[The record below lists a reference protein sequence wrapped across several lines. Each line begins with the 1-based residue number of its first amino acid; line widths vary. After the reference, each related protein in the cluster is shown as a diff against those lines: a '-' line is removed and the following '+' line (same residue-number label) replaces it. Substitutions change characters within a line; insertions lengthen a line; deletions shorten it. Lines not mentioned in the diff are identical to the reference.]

1 MNSLLLTLTALL
13 ILVLSALFAAPL
25 FIDWNDYR
33 PAFEEQASKLL
44 GREVKVGGEVHLIV
58 LPAPQLK
65 FDDISVA
72 NEDGS
77 LEKPFIEAK
86 SLEAKIDVGSLLTGA
101 VEAHQLTIVDPTL
114 RLELKAG
121 GTGNWGDV
129 GRPGVPVPF
138 APKDVLLDSV
148 RVSGGT
154 IEIVKDGVLKFVFN
168 DIDGEAS
175 ATSLSGPYKVSAEY
189 DYEGRRQSIRFST
202 GAMDQTG
209 QFRLKTALRDPDRST
224 TYQFDGAVTGLGA
237 TPAYDGT
244 VLMRMTNLDALADA
258 AVETEQDT
266 DFEEAQTPDV
276 VAPSS
281 PRDTASFVELK
292 GPLKA
297 SPDGAALPD
306 FDLTIHAAERPQILK
321 GSLDLDFRP
330 PFKAEGKLAAR
341 WIDLDALFGT
351 TGEDKKPSPAAVLY
365 MFAEWVL
372 EDAGKIGQGALTL
385 DIEQAG
391 LGGDLA
397 GGLDMAL
404 VSHDGGVTI
413 ERLKATLPG
422 GNRVSVSGR
431 LRDGDFGPLF
441 SGPMEIDGSGLRAL
455 TRWAAGDRGMTGQS
469 VGDFSGSAFAT
480 IGDGEI
486 KLADVLG
493 EVSDTKFRGRF
504 HYQAGETNLIDI
516 DLDSDRLDLREVLG
530 DGPLWHAWLSA
541 NGNAAAQKQASH
553 TEDTSLLKQL
563 RDDNV
568 RATLK
573 VNELLLP
580 NIPSGKLDAKLSLV
594 DGTLDVE
601 ALEFLAPGAIALGG
615 KGRIVSL
622 ADAPTGRVDLTLQ
635 AQTTDALRVVT
646 DIFGFSED
654 VSKSK
659 QLSALAPLDLQAG
672 LVAAREGETTRT
684 SLELSG
690 QVGGSDVAL
699 VARAKGAPA
708 ELADAEINVGGSV
721 TGEKPQA
728 LLVLVFPDLPQD
740 RLAAAA
746 GAQGTLSV
754 TLAGVPSKKLTGR
767 ATLETGAMQ
776 LAFEGQGALQDDG
789 VALNGYA
796 SVATQDASLALPLLG
811 LDAPPSAN
819 AVPLTVSA
827 NVTKKAGAI
836 DLDSVKAKVAG
847 DAIEGSAHFER
858 DGVKTKFKIAANA
871 ERVSLPAVLGVLVA
885 WERTASTEEMLGSVS
900 ADAAEVWPAR
910 GFALD
915 LIDNAQGDI
924 TLNARTLILGA
935 PFQVA
940 DATLNARVDND
951 GLAITELDGRL
962 FGGAFVASGALSPR
976 GNGAALTAKADL
988 KGGSL
993 GALSEA
999 VAGESLAEGPFD
1011 VAFSAQGEGLSPPGL
1026 VTGLSGKGSLAL
1038 GEGVLTAMTS
1048 EPLRKVAAKA
1058 AKTTIKATKAEID
1071 ADTET
1076 VRNTLTKGTYGF
1088 APATFALD
1096 IKNGTLR
1103 LAPTTLAGIGAEADV
1118 NAYVELASL
1127 KLDSEWQMRLTGPG
1141 SENVPPVSVVFAGPL
1156 DEAGAIVPAV
1166 DTAAIES
1173 YLTIRRL
1180 QEDVERLETLDVS
1193 GRRPQH
1199 QPQQDSAAEE
1209 RAAAERAAAERA
1221 VAERAAAER
1230 AATERAAREKAEAE
1244 AKAAAEQEAVD
1255 RAAAETAAKLAEEK
1269 AATERA
1275 AAEQAAAERAA
1286 AVEAAAEAKAAAE
1299 ARAAAE
1305 RATAAERL
1313 AAEKAAAENAAAAER
1328 AAAEQAAAE
1337 SAAAEKAADEA
1348 KAATEKAAAEKA
1360 AAEQAA
1366 AEREAAEKAAAE
1378 AKLAA
1383 EKAVK
1388 ERAAAEARAAAET
1401 QAAAAAKAAAEKAVK
1416 ERAAAEAKAAAERA
1430 ARERIEAE
1438 ARAAAQQAAAE
1449 ANAAAAVPDI
1459 LLPSAQ
1465 PAPQINPDGTV
1476 DDPIADILAG
1486 ETAADGTEPNALG
1499 AEETVEEAPAPA
1511 PRRYRPKRTRPDDW
1525 KKNYS
1530 IFGGGF

>member
-65 FDDISVA
+65 FDDIRVA

-77 LEKPFIEAK
+77 LEKPFLEAK

-101 VEAHQLTIVDPTL
+101 VEAHQLTIVDPIL

-202 GAMDQTG
+202 GAMDQMG
-209 QFRLKTALRDPDRST
+209 QFRLKAALRDPDRST

-266 DFEEAQTPDV
+266 DFEAEAQAPDV
-276 VAPSS
+276 AAPSS

-306 FDLTIHAAERPQILK
+306 FDLTIHAAGRPQILK

-372 EDAGKIGQGALTL
+372 EEAGKIGQGALTF

-441 SGPMEIDGSGLRAL
+441 SGPVEIDGSGLRAL

-469 VGDFSGSAFAT
+469 VGDFSASAFAT

-541 NGNAAAQKQASH
+541 KGNEAAQKQASN

-580 NIPSGKLDAKLSLV
+580 DIPSGKLDAKLSLV

-615 KGRIVSL
+615 KGRIANL

-635 AQTTDALRVVT
+635 AQTTDALRVLT
-646 DIFGFSED
+646 DIFGFSE
-654 VSKSK
+654 
-659 QLSALAPLDLQAG
+659 
-672 LVAAREGETTRT
+672 
-684 SLELSG
+684 
-690 QVGGSDVAL
+690 
-699 VARAKGAPA
+699 
-708 ELADAEINVGGSV
+708 
-721 TGEKPQA
+721 
-728 LLVLVFPDLPQD
+728 
-740 RLAAAA
+740 
-746 GAQGTLSV
+746 
-754 TLAGVPSKKLTGR
+754 
-767 ATLETGAMQ
+767 
-776 LAFEGQGALQDDG
+776 
-789 VALNGYA
+789 
-796 SVATQDASLALPLLG
+796 
-811 LDAPPSAN
+811 
-819 AVPLTVSA
+819 
-827 NVTKKAGAI
+827 
-836 DLDSVKAKVAG
+836 
-847 DAIEGSAHFER
+847 
-858 DGVKTKFKIAANA
+858 
-871 ERVSLPAVLGVLVA
+871 
-885 WERTASTEEMLGSVS
+885 
-900 ADAAEVWPAR
+900 
-910 GFALD
+910 
-915 LIDNAQGDI
+915 
-924 TLNARTLILGA
+924 
-935 PFQVA
+935 
-940 DATLNARVDND
+940 
-951 GLAITELDGRL
+951 
-962 FGGAFVASGALSPR
+962 
-976 GNGAALTAKADL
+976 
-988 KGGSL
+988 
-993 GALSEA
+993 
-999 VAGESLAEGPFD
+999 
-1011 VAFSAQGEGLSPPGL
+1011 
-1026 VTGLSGKGSLAL
+1026 
-1038 GEGVLTAMTS
+1038 
-1048 EPLRKVAAKA
+1048 
-1058 AKTTIKATKAEID
+1058 
-1071 ADTET
+1071 
-1076 VRNTLTKGTYGF
+1076 
-1088 APATFALD
+1088 
-1096 IKNGTLR
+1096 
-1103 LAPTTLAGIGAEADV
+1103 
-1118 NAYVELASL
+1118 
-1127 KLDSEWQMRLTGPG
+1127 
-1141 SENVPPVSVVFAGPL
+1141 
-1156 DEAGAIVPAV
+1156 
-1166 DTAAIES
+1166 
-1173 YLTIRRL
+1173 
-1180 QEDVERLETLDVS
+1180 
-1193 GRRPQH
+1193 
-1199 QPQQDSAAEE
+1199 
-1209 RAAAERAAAERA
+1209 
-1221 VAERAAAER
+1221 
-1230 AATERAAREKAEAE
+1230 
-1244 AKAAAEQEAVD
+1244 
-1255 RAAAETAAKLAEEK
+1255 
-1269 AATERA
+1269 
-1275 AAEQAAAERAA
+1275 
-1286 AVEAAAEAKAAAE
+1286 
-1299 ARAAAE
+1299 
-1305 RATAAERL
+1305 
-1313 AAEKAAAENAAAAER
+1313 
-1328 AAAEQAAAE
+1328 
-1337 SAAAEKAADEA
+1337 
-1348 KAATEKAAAEKA
+1348 
-1360 AAEQAA
+1360 
-1366 AEREAAEKAAAE
+1366 
-1378 AKLAA
+1378 
-1383 EKAVK
+1383 
-1388 ERAAAEARAAAET
+1388 
-1401 QAAAAAKAAAEKAVK
+1401 
-1416 ERAAAEAKAAAERA
+1416 
-1430 ARERIEAE
+1430 
-1438 ARAAAQQAAAE
+1438 
-1449 ANAAAAVPDI
+1449 
-1459 LLPSAQ
+1459 
-1465 PAPQINPDGTV
+1465 
-1476 DDPIADILAG
+1476 
-1486 ETAADGTEPNALG
+1486 
-1499 AEETVEEAPAPA
+1499 
-1511 PRRYRPKRTRPDDW
+1511 
-1525 KKNYS
+1525 
-1530 IFGGGF
+1530 